1 MRDTTKGILVAV
13 MLVTGLWATP
23 AVAKH
28 GRPADRVEP
37 PARVSQE
44 RFAEARFDDR
54 MTRDEFNACERVT
67 VGNAAMQQCLSAARA
82 FRGSAVPAIQA
93 CGQAMVGNDATVRC
107 IEYAS
112 RARFQAVATVRAC
125 QRAMVGNEATLQC
138 IAVAA
143 RSFRDPVPIVRLCKR
158 ASIGNAR
165 TLGCIDRALFAT
177 ARR

>member
-1 MRDTTKGILVAV
+1 MRDTTNGILVAV
-13 MLVTGLWATP
+13 VLVAGSWATP

-28 GRPADRVEP
+28 GRPADRVDP
-37 PARVSQE
+37 PARVEQE
-44 RFAEARFDDR
+44 RFAATRFGDR
-54 MTRDEFNACERVT
+54 MTRGEFNACERAT
-67 VGNAAMQQCLSAARA
+67 VGNAAMQQCLHAAQV
-82 FRGSAVPAIQA
+82 FRGEAVPVIQA

-112 RARFQAVATVRAC
+112 RARFQPVATVRAC
-125 QRAMVGNEATLQC
+125 ERAMVGNEATLQC

-143 RSFRDPVPIVRLCKR
+143 RSFRDPAPIVRLCER

-165 TLGCIDRALFAT
+165 TLGCIDRALSTT